1 MKVYLI
7 KFICM
12 TEYELPYISVQNKWK
27 YLDKNRGSDLDH
39 LGGQFLQMVVWFIN
53 STERNTRQ

>member
-1 MKVYLI
+1 
-7 KFICM
+7 M